1 MEEKELKTSVGQ
13 RVAIT
18 LIAIIMLGS
27 IIAGY
32 VAIVVNGSRN
42 NADASETAGIG
53 TEKVAAYEEA
63 YDTEVLKFKEI
74 TAGDFTKF
82 SPYLSEVNTY
92 DEEAANTGDVKVK
105 EILAGDGRELT
116 EGDTDYLAYYVG
128 WCADGSVFDT
138 SVDSMSAPTGFK
150 AAIDASQGLIEGWTT
165 GVIGMKLGGI
175 RRLTIPGE
183 LAYGENREIC
193 GGYNKPLRFL
203 IMAVPNEEPLKTA
216 VADVQLAYM
225 KMVYAYY
232 GIDYDAEMT
241 Q

>member
-1 MEEKELKTSVGQ
+1 
-13 RVAIT
+13 
-18 LIAIIMLGS
+18 
-27 IIAGY
+27 
-32 VAIVVNGSRN
+32 
-42 NADASETAGIG
+42 
-53 TEKVAAYEEA
+53 
-63 YDTEVLKFKEI
+63 
-74 TAGDFTKF
+74 
-82 SPYLSEVNTY
+82 
-92 DEEAANTGDVKVK
+92 
-105 EILAGDGRELT
+105 
-116 EGDTDYLAYYVG
+116 
-128 WCADGSVFDT
+128 
-138 SVDSMSAPTGFK
+138 MSAPTGFK